1 MNKSHVQ
8 GTTAQG
14 WGHAW
19 NKGLDVNSKRA
30 QPHIL
35 RCPHPLL
42 DVDYKMR
49 VINIPLGYVKK
60 SMRSAVTNKTCML
73 FMGKPL
79 LSGHYAMGIK
89 GWTGNQGSNLGSQ
102 GIVCKALILV

>member
-1 MNKSHVQ
+1 
-8 GTTAQG
+8 
-14 WGHAW
+14 
-19 NKGLDVNSKRA
+19 
-30 QPHIL
+30 
-35 RCPHPLL
+35 
-42 DVDYKMR
+42 
-49 VINIPLGYVKK
+49 
-60 SMRSAVTNKTCML
+60 ML

>member
-1 MNKSHVQ
+1 MCRVLQ
-8 GTTAQG
+8 QRGEG
-14 WGHAW
+14 MLEIR
-19 NKGLDVNSKRA
+19 GLILTVRA
-30 QPHIL
+30 QPHIFK
-35 RCPHPLL
+35 CPHPLL

-60 SMRSAVTNKTCML
+60 SMRLAVTNKTCML

-89 GWTGNQGSNLGSQ
+89 GWTGNGGSNLGSQ
-102 GIVCKALILV
+102 GIVCKPLILV